1 MTAPNG
7 FNTDTDRSTVWIH
20 NQDRLIARF
29 GKNAYEVMSPEAP
42 NQIADFARV
51 ESVQSWLD
59 FKAKVASVHGFEIVE
74 GLTPLRF
81 HNELGLSFGYAPEDA
96 IFEVPLSSVTKFIN
110 PFRSD
115 LWGRGRVTKQSV
127 KRCIELSEFEPHFVP
142 DGLRL
147 HIRPGWDSRRVAYF
161 VVNKDPWPL
170 SIECTSPC
178 GSWVIH
184 DGCHRLASAIYRR
197 DATILISLGGYVD
210 GWDHCFPKRVP
221 ITLNS

>member
-7 FNTDTDRSTVWIH
+7 FITDTDRSTVWVH

-59 FKAKVASVHGFEIVE
+59 FKAKVASAHGFEIVE

-96 IFEVPLSSVTKFIN
+96 IFEVPLSAPLGSST
-110 PFRSD
+110 RS
-115 LWGRGRVTKQSV
+115 GRTSGVAAGSRSKVSNAASNSANSS
-127 KRCIELSEFEPHFVP
+127 CI
-142 DGLRL
+142 LR
-147 HIRPGWDSRRVAYF
+147 PT
-161 VVNKDPWPL
+161 P
-170 SIECTSPC
+170 
-178 GSWVIH
+178 
-184 DGCHRLASAIYRR
+184 
-197 DATILISLGGYVD
+197 
-210 GWDHCFPKRVP
+210 
-221 ITLNS
+221 